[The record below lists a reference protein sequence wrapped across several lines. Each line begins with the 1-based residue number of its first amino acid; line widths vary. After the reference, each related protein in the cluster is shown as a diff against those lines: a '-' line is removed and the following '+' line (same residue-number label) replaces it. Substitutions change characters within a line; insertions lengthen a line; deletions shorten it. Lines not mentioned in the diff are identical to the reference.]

1 MISGRRAEELVDLH
15 GELRKLAFERTLPPA
30 RQYFDSARAAFA
42 GGSKTAAVTDFDWA
56 VLVHVTTP

>member
-1 MISGRRAEELVDLH
+1 MIPERRAVELVDFH

-30 RQYFDSARAAFA
+30 RAYFDSARRAFA
-42 GGSKTAAVTDFDWA
+42 GGDKTAAVTDFDWA